1 MKETITEQIF
11 SKQVD
16 YLFEILLEIK
26 DFKETNKQLDS
37 ALVKGYNDLKSLK
50 AQLDAQELQ
59 LNMPTQ
65 EDLDNFEIQFLQKK
79 KIIDR
84 LIKENKELKNK

>member
-1 MKETITEQIF
+1 MRTIEQIL

-37 ALVKGYNDLKSLK
+37 ALVKGYDDLKSLK

>member
-1 MKETITEQIF
+1 MRTIEQIL

-37 ALVKGYNDLKSLK
+37 ALVKGYDDLKSLK

-59 LNMPTQ
+59 LNTPTQ

>member
-1 MKETITEQIF
+1 MIKKTIEQIF

-26 DFKETNKQLDS
+26 DFKETNEQLDS
-37 ALVKGYNDLKSLK
+37 ALVKGYDDLKSLK

-65 EDLDNFEIQFLQKK
+65 ENLDNFEIQFLQKK

>member
-1 MKETITEQIF
+1 MKETITEQIL
-11 SKQVD
+11 SKQLD
-16 YLFEILLEIK
+16 YLLEIK
-26 DFKETNKQLDS
+26 DFKETNEQLDS
-37 ALVKGYNDLKSLK
+37 ALVKGYNDIKSLR

>member
-1 MKETITEQIF
+1 MKETTTKQIL

-26 DFKETNKQLDS
+26 DFKETNEELDS
-37 ALVKGYNDLKSLK
+37 ALVKAYNDIKNLG
-50 AQLDAQELQ
+50 AQVDAHLELQ
-59 LNMPTQ
+59 PTQ

-84 LIKENKELKNK
+84 LIKENNELKNK